1 MRQRDVRWVVNGG
14 QRRIQT
20 SGTIA
25 VVAGPFV
32 GSEAVAAGELTKSAL
47 RTRYERLFRDVYA
60 PRGTQLT
67 PDVLAYSAWLWSG
80 RRAVVAGRSAAAV
93 LGAQWVDLRP
103 VELLHTNRNPVP
115 GIKVRGD
122 ELAADEQT
130 SIDGVPTTTAA
141 RTALDLACWYP
152 VNTAVMAL
160 DALIRATGVPLSA
173 VQTLVDRYPG
183 RRGIRRARR
192 SLALA
197 DGGAQSPRETWL
209 RLLIVSAGLPP
220 PQTQI
225 PVRDAHGTAIAYL
238 DMGWEEIKVA
248 VEYDGEQHRNQ
259 RDQYVW
265 DIRRREILDGA
276 GWIVVRVV
284 AGDKATDVIGR
295 VRAAIARRASLQSG
309 ARHSA

>member
-1 MRQRDVRWVVNGG
+1 M
-14 QRRIQT
+14 
-20 SGTIA
+20 
-25 VVAGPFV
+25 AGPFI
-32 GSEAVAAGELTKSAL
+32 GSEAVAAGELTKSEL
-47 RTRYERLFRDVYA
+47 RTKYERLFRDIYA
-60 PRGTQLT
+60 PRGIALT
-67 PDVLAYSAWLWSG
+67 PDVLAHSAWLWSG
-80 RRAVVAGRSAAAV
+80 RKAVVAGRSAAAV

-103 VELLHTNRNPVP
+103 VELIHMNRNPVP

-130 SIDGVPTTTAA
+130 IIDGVPTTTAA

-152 VNTAVMAL
+152 INTAVVVL
-160 DALIRATGVPLSA
+160 DALIRATAVPMSA

-183 RRGIRRARR
+183 RRGIRRARQ
-192 SLALA
+192 SLALT
-197 DGGAQSPRETWL
+197 DGGAQSPKETWL

-225 PVRDAHGTAIAYL
+225 PVRDAHGSVIAYL

-259 RDQYVW
+259 REQYVW

-276 GWIVVRVV
+276 GWLVVRVV
-284 AGDKATDVIGR
+284 AGDKPIDVVGR

-309 ARHSA
+309 GRRSA